1 MKKEKIAALALA
13 GAMVLGMTACA
24 NGGSNGTTSGS
35 ADLQQ
40 NQPQQTVS
48 PAETETPAPASTD
61 NGQPS
66 NTQEENNNTAARTEE
81 EAYGDVIDQYITA
94 VRDGWSGDK
103 LLQNNLCIMCSFY
116 SGEDG
121 LRKLGYAI
129 TDVDGDGVK
138 ELLIGE
144 VGQQE
149 LFALYTLRNGD
160 LVQLALGQERSS
172 YYLCMGSNGGSLV
185 ANVGSSSA
193 GYTEWDYYTLADGQL
208 QQFQTVV
215 YDEQTN
221 AENPWSVDGSSTDEE
236 SAREVIN
243 GYENSY
249 IAPQFT
255 AFADRSVG

>member
-24 NGGSNGTTSGS
+24 NGGGSSNNQGS
-35 ADLQQ
+35 ANLQQ

-48 PAETETPAPASTD
+48 PAETETPDPGATDHSQPTST
-61 NGQPS
+61 P
-66 NTQEENNNTAARTEE
+66 EENITTRTEE
-81 EAYGDVIDQYITA
+81 QVYGDVIDQYITA
-94 VRDGWSGDK
+94 VRDGWSADK
-103 LLQNNLCIMCSFY
+103 LIQNNLCVMCSFY

-121 LRKLGYAI
+121 LRKLGYSI

-149 LFALYTLRNGD
+149 LFALYTIQNGD
-160 LVQLALGQERSS
+160 PVQLALGQERSS

-185 ANVGSSSA
+185 ANVGATSDTNTQWS
-193 GYTEWDYYTLADGQL
+193 YYTLVGGQL

-215 YDEQTN
+215 YDEQVN
-221 AENPWSVDGSSTDEE
+221 AENPWSVDGTSTDEE